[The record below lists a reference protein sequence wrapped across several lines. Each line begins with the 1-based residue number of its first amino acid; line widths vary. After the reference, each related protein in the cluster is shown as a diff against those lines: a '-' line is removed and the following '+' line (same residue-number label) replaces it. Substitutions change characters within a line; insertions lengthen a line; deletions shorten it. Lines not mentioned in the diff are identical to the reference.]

1 MTHTDYLVAAVG
13 AALIVFVLWFFLGR
27 GNGNRAEPGSSRVR
41 QLNLV
46 VGGLNCPSCMLAIGR
61 VLKLTD
67 GVLEESGSFDSGR
80 VSVVYDPDRAD
91 QEQIIARIRKLGYT
105 ASPVVEG
112 SPPPESAGGGEGVE
126 ARDAAARLLAALVFT
141 VPVLALAMVPP
152 LVGRHDLAMPPSAG
166 VYVQLVL
173 TSGVIFWAGRRI
185 FVSAWSSM
193 RNRAGDMNVL
203 IAVGTGAAFVFSAA
217 AALAPGTFWAYGIEP
232 HVYFETAA
240 VIITLVLTGRLL
252 EARARSHTS
261 DAIRR
266 LLDLQ
271 ARTARVLR
279 DGEERD
285 VPVDDVVKGDMVI
298 VRPGEKI
305 PVDGVV
311 REGSSA
317 VDESMISGESIPVE
331 KRPGDEVIGATLN
344 KTGGFTFEAIR
355 VGSETT
361 LSRIVEMVRTAQ
373 TSKAPVQKLVDTVSG
388 YFVPVVVCVG
398 IAAFVAWFVFGPSP
412 SISFAVAAFV
422 SVLIIACPCALGL
435 ATPTSVSVG
444 MGRGAESGVLIRRA
458 EALQTAGMLTT
469 VVLDKTGTI
478 TAGKPA
484 LTDVVAA
491 AGWDEGEALRL
502 AASAERASEHPIAEA
517 IAHGARERGLDLAP
531 PSDFQAVPGGGVSA
545 AVEGTAVLVGTSVLM
560 AEHGIDI
567 SALEDDAR
575 RLREQGKTAV
585 FAAIDGRPAG
595 VLAVADTVKPGS
607 KDAVRRLKQMGLDV
621 MMITGDNAQT
631 AAAVARDVGIDSVK
645 AEVLPED
652 KASQVREL
660 QGRGRV
666 VGMVG
671 DGINDAPA
679 LAQADL
685 GIAIGAGADVAI
697 ESADITLVGGDLG
710 GVPTAVT
717 LSRAVMRN
725 VKQNLFFAFVYNV
738 LGIPIAAGA
747 LYPFTGLLLN
757 PMIAAAAMSL
767 SSVSVVGNALRLRR
781 FRP

>member
-1 MTHTDYLVAAVG
+1 MTYVDYTVVAAG
-13 AALIVFVLWFFLGR
+13 AALIVLVLWFFLGR
-27 GNGNRAEPGSSRVR
+27 GRTRDETASSSARR
-41 QLNLV
+41 LELA
-46 VGGLNCPSCMLAIGR
+46 VGGLNCPSCVLAIDR

-67 GVLEESGSFDSGR
+67 GVLEEWGSFESGR
-80 VSVVYDPDRAD
+80 VWVTYDAVRAS
-91 QEQIIARIRKLGYT
+91 QEQIIARIRQLGYT
-105 ASPVVEG
+105 ASPVVEQTPQSG
-112 SPPPESAGGGEGVE
+112 HAADEET
-126 ARDAAARLLAALVFT
+126 RDAAARLLVAAVFT

-152 LVGRHDLAMPPSAG
+152 LLGRHDLATPPSAG
-166 VYVQLVL
+166 VYLQLALASV
-173 TSGVIFWAGRRI
+173 VMFRAGRRV
-185 FVSAWSSM
+185 FGGAWRSI

-203 IAVGTGAAFVFSAA
+203 IALGTGAAFVFSTA
-217 AALAPGTFWAYGIEP
+217 AALAPGMFRAHRIEP

-271 ARTARVLR
+271 PRTARVVR
-279 DGEERD
+279 NGKQHDI
-285 VPVDDVVKGDMVI
+285 PVDDVAKGDMVI

-311 REGSSA
+311 REGSSS
-317 VDESMISGESIPVE
+317 VDESMISGESIPVD
-331 KRPGDEVIGATLN
+331 KNPGDEVIGATLN
-344 KTGGFTFEAIR
+344 TTGSFTFEAIR

-361 LSRIVEMVRTAQ
+361 LSRIVEMVRQAQ
-373 TSKAPVQKLVDTVSG
+373 TSKAPVQKLVDVVAG

-398 IAAFVAWFVFGPSP
+398 IAAFVAWFVFGPDP
-412 SISFAVAAFV
+412 SISFAVTAFV

-478 TAGKPA
+478 TEGKPV
-484 LTDVVAA
+484 LTDVAA
-491 AGWDEGEALRL
+491 AVGWDKGEALRL
-502 AASAERASEHPIAEA
+502 AASAERASEHPIAGA
-517 IAHGARERGLDLAP
+517 IVRGAGECGFDLAP
-531 PSDFQAVPGGGVSA
+531 PADFRAVPGGGVRA
-545 AVEGTAVLVGTSVLM
+545 TVEGKAVLVGTSGLM
-560 AEHGIDI
+560 AERGIDT
-567 SALEDDAR
+567 SALEDDAA
-575 RLREQGKTAV
+575 RLRQQGKTTV
-585 FAAIDGRPAG
+585 FAAVDGQAAG

-607 KDAVRRLKQMGLDV
+607 KDAVRRLRQMGLEV
-621 MMITGDNAQT
+621 MMITGDNPQT
-631 AAAVARDVGIDSVK
+631 AAAVAREVGIDSVM
-645 AEVLPED
+645 AGVLPED
-652 KASQVREL
+652 KGSQVRDL
-660 QGRGRV
+660 QRQGRV
-666 VGMVG
+666 VAMVG

-710 GVPTAVT
+710 GVPTAVL

-725 VKQNLFFAFVYNV
+725 VRQNLFFAFVYNV

-747 LYPFTGLLLN
+747 LYPFTGLLLD

-767 SSVSVVGNALRLRR
+767 SSVSVVTNALRLRG